1 MKNINILFVAP
12 SETCQGGISA
22 VVSNY
27 KHSSFWSRYNCFL
40 YGTSI
45 ESNMRLY
52 SLIYQVLRL
61 IWFIPFILIYRP
73 RVISIHTASRNSFY
87 RSFIYILL
95 SKIIRIPVVLHV
107 HPAFFYNFYRQ
118 GGAVRKYLIQ
128 TAGKFS
134 DKIVFLA
141 PSIRD
146 KFLSI
151 FNNEKLLVIPNS
163 VDVSAYQDL
172 RTDSERK
179 YQLLFMG
186 WIVKEKGVYD
196 IVDVIPDVAAHFPD
210 VQFVFAG
217 NKEVELLQKKI
228 SQRGLNNFARV
239 DGWVTGQEKIDLLLN
254 SYCLLLPSY
263 TEGIPNV
270 ILEAMASG
278 LPVITTPVGGIPS
291 VVQEGVTG
299 LFVTPGNKNELLA
312 AILKLLKDGSLR
324 NSMSIESRKQAED
337 LFDIEKIG
345 FRLEEVYKKY

>member
-1 MKNINILFVAP
+1 VKNINILFVAP

-40 YGTSI
+40 YVTSI

-52 SLIYQVLRL
+52 SLTYQVLRL
-61 IWFIPFILIYRP
+61 IWFLPFILINRP
-73 RVISIHTASRNSFY
+73 AVISVHTASRNSFY
-87 RSFIYILL
+87 RSFLYILL
-95 SKIIRIPVVLHV
+95 AKIAKIPVVLHI
-107 HPAFFYNFYRQ
+107 HPAFFYDFYQQ
-118 GGAVRKYLIQ
+118 GGSVRKYLIH

-141 PSIRD
+141 PIIRD

-228 SQRGLNNFARV
+228 NKRGLNSLARV
-239 DGWVTGQEKIDLLLN
+239 DGWGSGQKKIDLFLN

-278 LPVITTPVGGIPS
+278 LPVVTTPVGGIPS

-299 LFVTPGNKNELLA
+299 LFVTPGNKTELKN
-312 AILKLLKDGSLR
+312 AILKLLKDDQLWEK
-324 NSMSIESRKQAED
+324 MSKEALNQAYES
-337 LFDIEKIG
+337 FDIEVIG
-345 FRLEEVYKKY
+345 SKLENLYKNY